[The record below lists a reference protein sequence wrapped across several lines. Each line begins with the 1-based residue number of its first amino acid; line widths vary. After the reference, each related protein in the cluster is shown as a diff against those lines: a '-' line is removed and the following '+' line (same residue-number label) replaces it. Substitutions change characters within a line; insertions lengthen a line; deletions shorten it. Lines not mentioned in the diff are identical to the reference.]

1 MTNCIISLNTI
12 HGDLEF
18 LQLLQTSWKLAA
30 AQHHYVLGIWFPVFH
45 INAFIQYKAG
55 AIFLFANVVFFP
67 G

>member
-1 MTNCIISLNTI
+1 M
-12 HGDLEF
+12 EVE
-18 LQLLQTSWKLAA
+18 A
-30 AQHHYVLGIWFPVFH
+30 AQHHSALDIWFPVFH